1 MHGATGDGSATMP
14 RGRRERASLAL
25 TVLAL
30 LAGAG
35 FLLAASAIPGAVG
48 ADLAARAP
56 LRPAPPGG
64 PIDLEIA
71 SGTPPSRI
79 VAMLAEAG
87 VVRDAGALDALIG
100 FRGLARK
107 LQAGR
112 YRFAAGTSPAEVAR
126 ILASGPNRPTVITF
140 REGLRNEEIADT
152 LEREGV
158 AKRADFLAA
167 LAAPHVEAFLAA
179 RPPGPSLLGYLLPDT
194 YSYAPDS
201 TGADMLQAMLD
212 AFGKQ
217 VTPDLLADA
226 QRSGLTLH
234 EVVTLASIVER
245 ETAARDERPLIA
257 AVFRN
262 RLKQEIPLQAD
273 PTVQFALTRQP
284 GFDPAGGYWKR
295 LLTVPDLGVDSPYNT
310 YKQRGLPPGPI
321 ANPGI
326 DAIRAVVR
334 PADVNWLYFV
344 ASPACDR
351 THRFSSTLAAHNANV
366 EAFAASACAREMTA
380 QGGR

>member
-1 MHGATGDGSATMP
+1 MRGARAAVSD
-14 RGRRERASLAL
+14 RRARARLSLTAL
-25 TVLAL
+25 TAL
-30 LAGAG
+30 SLVVATA
-35 FLLAASAIPGAVG
+35 FLVAASTVPRVIGAEIAARVAPRANVPDGAPIDIEIPG
-48 ADLAARAP
+48 
-56 LRPAPPGG
+56 
-64 PIDLEIA
+64 
-71 SGTPPSRI
+71 GTPPSRI
-79 VAMLAEAG
+79 IAMLADAG
-87 VVRDAGALDALIG
+87 VVRDAGALDALIA

-112 YRFAAGTSPAEVAR
+112 YRFARGTSPAEVAR
-126 ILASGPNRPTVITF
+126 VLVTGPNRPTVITL
-140 REGLRNEEIADT
+140 REGLRNEEVADT

-167 LAAPHVEAFLAA
+167 LAAPHAEAFLVA
-179 RPPGPSLLGYLLPDT
+179 RPAGASLLGYVLPDT

-201 TGADMLQAMLD
+201 TGAEMLQAMLD

-226 QRSGLTLH
+226 QRSGLSLH

-245 ETAARDERPLIA
+245 ETAAREERPLIA

-262 RLKQEIPLQAD
+262 RLAQEIPLQAD
-273 PTVQFALTRQP
+273 PTVQFALTRLP

-310 YKQRGLPPGPI
+310 YRRRGLPPGPI

-334 PADVNWLYFV
+334 PAEVNSLYFV

-366 EAFAASACAREMTA
+366 AEFAASACAREMTA
-380 QGGR
+380 LGGR